1 MRSQFSFGL
10 QGFQTTLKGANLTAE
25 SGRIEL
31 GSVAGEGQV
40 NLFPPNPGWTLGYE
54 GVSEFQDISLS
65 QRAAVDASN
74 SGSGNIQ
81 IQGRTLR
88 VTEGSAI
95 VAMTIG
101 MRLGEELLSI
111 PRNLWK

>member
-1 MRSQFSFGL
+1 MGGEL
-10 QGFQTTLKGANLTAE
+10 VLEGANLTAE

-40 NLFPPNPGWTLGYE
+40 NLFPTNPGWTLGYE
-54 GVSEFQDISLS
+54 RVPDFQDISLS
-65 QRAAVDASN
+65 QRAAIDASN

-81 IQGRTLR
+81 ILGRTLR